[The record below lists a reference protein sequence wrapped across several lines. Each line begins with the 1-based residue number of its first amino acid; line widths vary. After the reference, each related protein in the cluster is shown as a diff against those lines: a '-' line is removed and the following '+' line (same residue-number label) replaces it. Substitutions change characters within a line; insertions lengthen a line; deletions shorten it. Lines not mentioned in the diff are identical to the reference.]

1 MELNYA
7 SFPLLLY
14 FNQVGWCVSNVQ
26 KLLKYISKWFISLQR
41 HNIKFDWFR
50 YHLLCILLLFH
61 LLNPQMCFIFY
72 LSIWQRINQLNLIRL
87 WWYQLAIL
95 TNEMPHPTLQHQPTR
110 HRGTVIIWAKHI
122 TKFTST
128 QQTLMLKHFMRF
140 WLWICLDLFELT
152 CQMYL
157 NQHATWDSPQL
168 LKMNICS
175 RPAPGILTTKFLIQD
190 KDSWEPNIMLQFCDW
205 ELESHL
211 LWYCLLSRIVIN

>member
-1 MELNYA
+1 MLH
-7 SFPLLLY
+7 SLY
-14 FNQVGWCVSNVQ
+14 FFIPIKRVGVYLYLQNLS
-26 KLLKYISKWFISLQR
+26 KYISKWFISLQR

-128 QQTLMLKHFMRF
+128 QQTLMVNHL
-140 WLWICLDLFELT
+140 E
-152 CQMYL
+152 
-157 NQHATWDSPQL
+157 
-168 LKMNICS
+168 
-175 RPAPGILTTKFLIQD
+175 ILTKRICVDLSNVSESACHLGQPTVAGDEHLQQASTRNPDNKVPDPGQRQLRTKH
-190 KDSWEPNIMLQFCDW
+190 NAAV
-205 ELESHL
+205 
-211 LWYCLLSRIVIN
+211 LWLRIGIAPFMILSVI